1 MSNDYNGKKRSELP
15 DSVFGI
21 PQERKYPMPDEK
33 HTRSA
38 IKLFNHVDPKY
49 EEQLAK
55 AVIKN
60 MKRYGIDGSVVG
72 PNNRLRKYLPK
83 DMIKESSIE
92 EGFLKSD
99 KDIYYN
105 KDKFDS
111 GEINLCFITGLSGS
125 GKSTMGRNM
134 SSKNIEHYEMD
145 DVICND
151 NFSDDNL
158 KEYGGL
164 ISSFFKGA
172 GKSFRLIRDDDKHND
187 SVFNTHKNYEKE
199 ITQAFVKHAISY
211 CKSHKG
217 IKYVC
222 DGIWIFMFIKPEQLK
237 DCAVYI
243 KGTSSIKSGYRA
255 LKRDIDEDKR
265 NGMTSLQIFKHEFK
279 RVKEDILYARENQ
292 KELKSFRFYFEKQS
306 TNESVSSTV
315 SKDHKQKGYISL
327 SSLKKV
333 HITESVINKYK
344 KEYPVLRHVR
354 CKDTNE
360 YICDGYMW
368 FKENDLV
375 CYVGSCQYTDDHT
388 KWIVSLEIIPKYR
401 GYGLSTQILDFCV
414 KSMKCKYLSVNKNN
428 ELAKK
433 IYDKYGFK
441 VYHEDKTMY
450 YMTLDSIIKESS
462 SRKIT
467 TVVFDLGD
475 VLIKSNMQEKLR
487 KNPKIPNQQI
497 YPLLEK
503 WFDDDLD
510 LLSKEEYIDTISKRL
525 APDFSDIVPD
535 IVDAFSDIEVLS
547 YTIPTL
553 KDLKERGYN
562 IYYLSNWS
570 RWGVEILRENNK
582 LDFLSLFDGGLFSY
596 EVGVKKP
603 DRKIYDAFLKKF
615 KINPKEAIF
624 VDNKKKNIDA
634 AEKFGIKGV
643 LFSNEKDLQ
652 KYIKN
657 MQSNI
662 NESYLLQEASS
673 NKVYHLS
680 QTNLDGKTIQPT
692 VPSNYMTKNGY
703 EDGNTKRVCF
713 ATSIDGCLRGLSLK
727 CEGMKLFVHIPD
739 GNYNIYKPSNKEV
752 PDASITGEVWIKK
765 AVKMKCI
772 GQIYVIGDKGED
784 GIPYKYGDKTAELY
798 DWEWKWIDKFNESLS
813 ILPQDTGISTVIF
826 DIGDVLVSA
835 NIKDYLMADP
845 EIPNEI
851 VDELLKLWFIDKD
864 EVDDTMD
871 LDTYR
876 EIVNK
881 RMGVEFSKYIPKLFK
896 YNVECV
902 TAFNYT
908 IPMIQDLKDK
918 GYKVYYLSNWSAW
931 THDLLQEAGKF
942 DFLKLMDGGVFSYV
956 VGYMKPNEEIYKI
969 LLNKYKINP
978 EEAVF
983 FDDREENI
991 EVANKM
997 GIHGVHFPRHDSSIV
1012 YDELAKLNK
1021 QSISEKFLIPTK
1033 INEDKIAKEI
1043 ESSIKSIV
1051 MTSANKSSAS
1061 KLGLTLKCKLEDV
1074 DSRIACILILDGSQ
1088 DKRDTDEARTILK
1101 DIANKCKSKLGDLV
1115 SKVDIGDGDEGC
1127 LYFTMNRMCIIKN
1140 RKDLIQEYGMTR
1152 GTIVGANQPLYFYH
1166 MVDSGANLSK
1176 GLLSLEYLYNH
1187 NKPLFLKNASK
1198 YRNRLCD
1205 GWDIYPGRD
1214 PKSLTAEEIYE
1225 GIKKFRNEDNLNS
1238 IYFFRYPPYSSLD
1251 KRFDR
1256 LYKYK
1261 KLYRININDTKVK
1274 SIIKNINYG
1283 WIDSNRY
1290 NDPLDRKYYETI
1302 SPEDYFNN
1310 FDPDKGLL
1318 FSTLYYISIEVK
1330 NGYIPMR
1337 LLEEVKAP
1345 NTIEDIISMEESSI
1359 QEYGTTGGT
1368 IVGAN
1373 QPDSVYIVNYM
1384 QNNVFSGY
1392 KEPKQA
1398 ICKKGMNQMYTTKNG
1413 KAIPVDIDKFKE
1425 EASDISVF
1433 RFKETPILSFD
1444 KIIENA
1450 SVYGD
1455 FYMLLT
1461 GDYPTNQHEIA
1472 YDNRFVQEE
1481 NFLDELDDITCCT
1494 ESTII
1499 SQIEA
1504 TDYPYMKILTESME
1518 GRCWNYYR
1526 DINGVFAMN
1535 ELTGLRTPSY
1545 EDIADIPNSQIQLIE
1560 RGTVYFGD

>member
-1 MSNDYNGKKRSELP
+1 MSNDYNGMKRSELP
-15 DSVFGI
+15 DGVFGI

-55 AVIKN
+55 AIIKN
-60 MKRYGIDGSVVG
+60 MKKYGINGSVVG
-72 PNNRLRKYLPK
+72 PNNRLRKYLPE
-83 DMIKESSIE
+83 DMIKESTIIPTICSFEREPIHEYKPIPGSGILSVIKPISQKDKNDIQHIMNNLDGFEDFVFKNICFYDIERHNQTPIGFVILRKKPELHTAFVSIGVTEEYRGSGIGSKLLEKAISYFKNTKDLIWLEYWVDVNNQASIALAEKSGFTKYLSNNTSRSLGYYKYHMKNDNNLYKQIQEASIE

-172 GKSFRLIRDDDKHND
+172 GKSFRLIQDDDKHND

-292 KELKSFRFYFEKQS
+292 KELKSFRSYFEKQS

-401 GYGLSTQILDFCV
+401 GYGLSNQILDYCV

-433 IYDKYGFK
+433 IYDKYGFR
-441 VYHEDKTMY
+441 VYHEDNTMY
-450 YMTLDSIIKESS
+450 YMTIDKSIKES
-462 SRKIT
+462 
-467 TVVFDLGD
+467 
-475 VLIKSNMQEKLR
+475 
-487 KNPKIPNQQI
+487 
-497 YPLLEK
+497 
-503 WFDDDLD
+503 
-510 LLSKEEYIDTISKRL
+510 
-525 APDFSDIVPD
+525 
-535 IVDAFSDIEVLS
+535 
-547 YTIPTL
+547 
-553 KDLKERGYN
+553 
-562 IYYLSNWS
+562 
-570 RWGVEILRENNK
+570 
-582 LDFLSLFDGGLFSY
+582 
-596 EVGVKKP
+596 
-603 DRKIYDAFLKKF
+603 
-615 KINPKEAIF
+615 
-624 VDNKKKNIDA
+624 
-634 AEKFGIKGV
+634 
-643 LFSNEKDLQ
+643 
-652 KYIKN
+652 
-657 MQSNI
+657 
-662 NESYLLQEASS
+662 
-673 NKVYHLS
+673 
-680 QTNLDGKTIQPT
+680 
-692 VPSNYMTKNGY
+692 
-703 EDGNTKRVCF
+703 
-713 ATSIDGCLRGLSLK
+713 
-727 CEGMKLFVHIPD
+727 
-739 GNYNIYKPSNKEV
+739 
-752 PDASITGEVWIKK
+752 
-765 AVKMKCI
+765 
-772 GQIYVIGDKGED
+772 
-784 GIPYKYGDKTAELY
+784 
-798 DWEWKWIDKFNESLS
+798 S

-845 EIPNEI
+845 EVPNEI

-896 YNVECV
+896 YNVDCV
-902 TAFNYT
+902 TAFDYT

-942 DFLKLMDGGVFSYV
+942 DFLKLMNGGVFSYD

-978 EEAVF
+978 EEAIF

-991 EVANKM
+991 EAANKL
-997 GIHGVHFPRHDSSIV
+997 GIHGIHFPRHDASIV
-1012 YDELAKLNK
+1012 YNNLYGRKLAKAIYEDMDNLRYDFGPGRELEATYK
-1021 QSISEKFLIPTK
+1021 LFLETNSMAINLQYEASKELMK
-1033 INEDKIAKEI
+1033 IIKPVILEDKEFKNRAKE
-1043 ESSIKSIV
+1043 
-1051 MTSANKSSAS
+1051 
-1061 KLGLTLKCKLEDV
+1061 LHLTLKCKLLLV
-1074 DSRIACILILDGSQ
+1074 KGSIISVLVLDGSQ
-1088 DKRDTDEARTILK
+1088 EYRDTPDARKLLNDIRASCIMIINKLSGLLK
-1101 DIANKCKSKLGDLV
+1101 KYISKI
-1115 SKVDIGDGDEGC
+1115 DIGDGDEGC
-1127 LYFTMNRMCIIKN
+1127 LYFHLNKIKAIVHDLKNKVVKEEEMDFPNIPIIFE
-1140 RKDLIQEYGMTR
+1140 DLSSDTPQINIQE
-1152 GTIVGANQPLYFYH
+1152 
-1166 MVDSGANLSK
+1166 
-1176 GLLSLEYLYNH
+1176 
-1187 NKPLFLKNASK
+1187 
-1198 YRNRLCD
+1198 
-1205 GWDIYPGRD
+1205 
-1214 PKSLTAEEIYE
+1214 
-1225 GIKKFRNEDNLNS
+1225 
-1238 IYFFRYPPYSSLD
+1238 
-1251 KRFDR
+1251 
-1256 LYKYK
+1256 
-1261 KLYRININDTKVK
+1261 
-1274 SIIKNINYG
+1274 
-1283 WIDSNRY
+1283 
-1290 NDPLDRKYYETI
+1290 
-1302 SPEDYFNN
+1302 
-1310 FDPDKGLL
+1310 
-1318 FSTLYYISIEVK
+1318 
-1330 NGYIPMR
+1330 
-1337 LLEEVKAP
+1337 
-1345 NTIEDIISMEESSI
+1345 SI

-1413 KAIPVDIDKFKE
+1413 KAVPVDKDKFKE

-1450 SVYGD
+1450 SVDGD
-1455 FYMLLT
+1455 FHMLLT
-1461 GDYPTNQHEIA
+1461 GDYPTNQYEIE

-1494 ESTII
+1494 ESTITG
-1499 SQIEA
+1499 QIE
-1504 TDYPYMKILTESME
+1504 TSNYPYMKVLTESVQ

-1545 EDIADIPNSQIQLIE
+1545 ENVMDIPRSQIQLIE
-1560 RGTVYFGD
+1560 RGTVYLGE

>member
-60 MKRYGIDGSVVG
+60 MKKYGIDGSVVG

-125 GKSTMGRNM
+125 GKSTMGRGM
-134 SSKNIEHYEMD
+134 SSKDIEHYEMD

-172 GKSFRLIRDDDKHND
+172 GKSFRLIQDDDKHND

-211 CKSHKG
+211 CKSHKET
-217 IKYVC
+217 KYVC

-292 KELKSFRFYFEKQS
+292 KELKSFRSYFEKQS

-333 HITESVINKYK
+333 HITESIINKYK

-462 SRKIT
+462 
-467 TVVFDLGD
+467 
-475 VLIKSNMQEKLR
+475 
-487 KNPKIPNQQI
+487 
-497 YPLLEK
+497 
-503 WFDDDLD
+503 
-510 LLSKEEYIDTISKRL
+510 
-525 APDFSDIVPD
+525 
-535 IVDAFSDIEVLS
+535 
-547 YTIPTL
+547 
-553 KDLKERGYN
+553 
-562 IYYLSNWS
+562 
-570 RWGVEILRENNK
+570 
-582 LDFLSLFDGGLFSY
+582 
-596 EVGVKKP
+596 
-603 DRKIYDAFLKKF
+603 
-615 KINPKEAIF
+615 
-624 VDNKKKNIDA
+624 
-634 AEKFGIKGV
+634 
-643 LFSNEKDLQ
+643 
-652 KYIKN
+652 
-657 MQSNI
+657 
-662 NESYLLQEASS
+662 
-673 NKVYHLS
+673 
-680 QTNLDGKTIQPT
+680 
-692 VPSNYMTKNGY
+692 
-703 EDGNTKRVCF
+703 
-713 ATSIDGCLRGLSLK
+713 
-727 CEGMKLFVHIPD
+727 
-739 GNYNIYKPSNKEV
+739 
-752 PDASITGEVWIKK
+752 
-765 AVKMKCI
+765 
-772 GQIYVIGDKGED
+772 
-784 GIPYKYGDKTAELY
+784 
-798 DWEWKWIDKFNESLS
+798 

-835 NIKDYLMADP
+835 NIKDYLIADP

-851 VDELLKLWFIDKD
+851 IDELLKLWFIDKD

-881 RMGVEFSKYIPKLFK
+881 RMGVEFSKYIPKLFQ
-896 YNVECV
+896 YNVDCV
-902 TAFNYT
+902 TAFDYT

-931 THDLLQEAGKF
+931 TYDLLQEAGKF
-942 DFLKLMDGGVFSYV
+942 DFLELMDGGVFSYD
-956 VGYMKPNEEIYKI
+956 VGYMKPDEEIYKI

-991 EVANKM
+991 EAANKL

-1012 YDELAKLNK
+1012 YNSLKVMQIAHEIFNMSYSFKPCDMPEFITFSPKPALETVCMD
-1021 QSISEKFLIPTK
+1021 IEIIP
-1033 INEDKIAKEI
+1033 ED
-1043 ESSIKSIV
+1043 SN
-1051 MTSANKSSAS
+1051 TR
-1061 KLGLTLKCKLEDV
+1061 D
-1074 DSRIACILILDGSQ
+1074 DDGS
-1088 DKRDTDEARTILK
+1088 
-1101 DIANKCKSKLGDLV
+1101 V
-1115 SKVDIGDGDEGC
+1115 
-1127 LYFTMNRMCIIKN
+1127 
-1140 RKDLIQEYGMTR
+1140 
-1152 GTIVGANQPLYFYH
+1152 
-1166 MVDSGANLSK
+1166 
-1176 GLLSLEYLYNH
+1176 
-1187 NKPLFLKNASK
+1187 
-1198 YRNRLCD
+1198 
-1205 GWDIYPGRD
+1205 
-1214 PKSLTAEEIYE
+1214 
-1225 GIKKFRNEDNLNS
+1225 
-1238 IYFFRYPPYSSLD
+1238 
-1251 KRFDR
+1251 
-1256 LYKYK
+1256 
-1261 KLYRININDTKVK
+1261 KVK
-1274 SIIKNINYG
+1274 SYNKRYYDYDTIVQSFMEAAKREDFPISIKNGNDRFEYTPPTKEKSYGEVGGVSMSKDGFTEETIQEKLAKHSIAIENQRMIAKSSLNILKPVIFNDDGYRKRAKDLNLKLRCDLLPVKGTTINIRVLDRYQICEDPSSAKQLLDDIKESCVTVANKLSG
-1283 WIDSNRY
+1283 TFRYYVEEVTTDDKGCLNFHIKKMKVVSYNSDNEVVKEEDMEYPDFPVVLNIDS
-1290 NDPLDRKYYETI
+1290 DITTVDI
-1302 SPEDYFNN
+1302 
-1310 FDPDKGLL
+1310 DK
-1318 FSTLYYISIEVK
+1318 TLK
-1330 NGYIPMR
+1330 
-1337 LLEEVKAP
+1337 
-1345 NTIEDIISMEESSI
+1345 ESSI

-1373 QPDSVYIVNYM
+1373 QPDSIYIVNYM
-1384 QNNVFSGY
+1384 QNNVFSGH
-1392 KEPKQA
+1392 KEKKRA
-1398 ICKKGMNQMYTTKNG
+1398 ICKKGMNQMYTTQDG
-1413 KAIPVDIDKFKE
+1413 HTVPVDIDDFK
-1425 EASDISVF
+1425 
-1433 RFKETPILSFD
+1433 
-1444 KIIENA
+1444 ENA
-1450 SVYGD
+1450 SEITVFKLKEQPLIPYD
-1455 FYMLLT
+1455 NIIELANFDNEFYTLLT
-1461 GDYPTNQHEIA
+1461 GDIA
-1472 YDNRFVQEE
+1472 LDVDSILATDSRFVQEE
-1481 NFLDELDDITCCT
+1481 NFFDELDAIKVCT
-1494 ESTII
+1494 ESTILGE
-1499 SQIEA
+1499 SE
-1504 TDYPYMKILTESME
+1504 TDKYPYIKVLTESE
-1518 GRCWNYYR
+1518 YGRPWNYYR
-1526 DINGVFAMN
+1526 DINGVFVMN
-1535 ELTGLRTPSY
+1535 DITGLRSRSY
-1545 EDIADIPNSQIQLIE
+1545 EDISDIPKPELDLVK
-1560 RGTVYFGD
+1560 RGTVYGVTE

>member
-1 MSNDYNGKKRSELP
+1 MSNEYNGKKRSELP

-60 MKRYGIDGSVVG
+60 MKKYNIDGSVVG

-83 DMIKESSIE
+83 DMIKKSAVRPLIYTWERANIPEYSVIRESSHKSDFSYSGINTSAEKSEFKRNFREVFKEDPTESSVNYMQMIKYKGDLVGYIGFSRYKEGKKKYLGIGNFMILKRYQRSGMGSKVISDIIDRYKDNYDEIYCYVDKDNTNAIAFYKKIAKVNTDNLTKYGYYVTLYSKSIGESAMLESSMPEEIPNDIRELLRRLNSYDYGYIKNGQKIKGMKNFFEDYKSLTISEFEKYQIGVCWDYVHYEAYWFAKNHYKYETFYIQVQDEDNDCPSHTYLVFYLPNSSKVYYFESSWGKYQGIEAFDNIIKLHNTIKERHIESARSKCDPKTYFRNRYDAKSSRWEHLSCGDYMVKVSNGKVQVNESYIE
-92 EGFLKSD
+92 EGYFRSTDNLEFNLDKWSKSG
-99 KDIYYN
+99 N
-105 KDKFDS
+105 H
-111 GEINLCFITGLSGS
+111 NLLYITGISGS
-125 GKSTMGRNM
+125 GKTTLAKEMC
-134 SSKNIEHYEMD
+134 KKYKAEYIELDKFTLGIVKGLDRWFENVNNGTYE
-145 DVICND
+145 VHPL
-151 NFSDDNL
+151 L
-158 KEYGGL
+158 KEYFSQLDHLTTNGSWSKPDMGNEHDKFLTWL
-164 ISSFFKGA
+164 IKKVKGNGTLYIVEGAQFFMKLSNMDPDLIKGEPLIVVGTSA
-172 GKSFRLIRDDDKHND
+172 FKSWIRRIKRDTNND
-187 SVFNTHKNYEKE
+187 ETISRFIYHLKKDVPMLFKYYFSNEKDL
-199 ITQAFVKHAISY
+199 QK
-211 CKSHKG
+211 
-217 IKYVC
+217 
-222 DGIWIFMFIKPEQLK
+222 
-237 DCAVYI
+237 YI
-243 KGTSSIKSGYRA
+243 K
-255 LKRDIDEDKR
+255 
-265 NGMTSLQIFKHEFK
+265 NM
-279 RVKEDILYARENQ
+279 
-292 KELKSFRFYFEKQS
+292 QS
-306 TNESVSSTV
+306 NVNESVSSTV

-401 GYGLSTQILDFCV
+401 GYGLSNQILDFCV

-662 NESYLLQEASS
+662 NESS
-673 NKVYHLS
+673 
-680 QTNLDGKTIQPT
+680 P
-692 VPSNYMTKNGY
+692 
-703 EDGNTKRVCF
+703 
-713 ATSIDGCLRGLSLK
+713 
-727 CEGMKLFVHIPD
+727 
-739 GNYNIYKPSNKEV
+739 
-752 PDASITGEVWIKK
+752 
-765 AVKMKCI
+765 
-772 GQIYVIGDKGED
+772 
-784 GIPYKYGDKTAELY
+784 
-798 DWEWKWIDKFNESLS
+798 
-813 ILPQDTGISTVIF
+813 ILPQNTGITTVIF

-835 NIKDYLMADP
+835 NIKDYLVADS
-845 EIPNEI
+845 EVPNEI

-881 RMGVEFSKYIPKLFK
+881 RMGVEFSKYIPKLFR

-902 TAFNYT
+902 TAFDYT
-908 IPMIQDLKDK
+908 IPMIQDLKNK

-942 DFLKLMDGGVFSYV
+942 DFLKLMDGGVFSYDA
-956 VGYMKPNEEIYKI
+956 GYMKPNEEIYKI

-991 EVANKM
+991 EAANKL
-997 GIHGVHFPRHDSSIV
+997 GIHGIHFPRHDASIV
-1012 YDELAKLNK
+1012 YNNLYGRKLAK
-1021 QSISEKFLIPTK
+1021 
-1033 INEDKIAKEI
+1033 A
-1043 ESSIKSIV
+1043 
-1051 MTSANKSSAS
+1051 
-1061 KLGLTLKCKLEDV
+1061 
-1074 DSRIACILILDGSQ
+1074 
-1088 DKRDTDEARTILK
+1088 
-1101 DIANKCKSKLGDLV
+1101 
-1115 SKVDIGDGDEGC
+1115 
-1127 LYFTMNRMCIIKN
+1127 
-1140 RKDLIQEYGMTR
+1140 
-1152 GTIVGANQPLYFYH
+1152 
-1166 MVDSGANLSK
+1166 
-1176 GLLSLEYLYNH
+1176 
-1187 NKPLFLKNASK
+1187 
-1198 YRNRLCD
+1198 
-1205 GWDIYPGRD
+1205 
-1214 PKSLTAEEIYE
+1214 IYE
-1225 GIKKFRNEDNLNS
+1225 DMDN
-1238 IYFFRYPPYSSLD
+1238 IRYD
-1251 KRFDR
+1251 FDH
-1256 LYKYK
+1256 
-1261 KLYRININDTKVK
+1261 
-1274 SIIKNINYG
+1274 S
-1283 WIDSNRY
+1283 Y
-1290 NDPLDRKYYETI
+1290 NDKV
-1302 SPEDYFNN
+1302 F
-1310 FDPDKGLL
+1310 G
-1318 FSTLYYISIEVK
+1318 
-1330 NGYIPMR
+1330 IP
-1337 LLEEVKAP
+1337 
-1345 NTIEDIISMEESSI
+1345 SI

-1450 SVYGD
+1450 SVDGD

-1461 GDYPTNQHEIA
+1461 GDYPTNQREIE
-1472 YDNRFVQEE
+1472 YDNRFIQED
-1481 NFLDELDDITCCT
+1481 NFFDKLDDITYCT

-1499 SQIEA
+1499 GQIEA

-1545 EDIADIPNSQIQLIE
+1545 EDITDIPNSQIQLIE

>member
-60 MKRYGIDGSVVG
+60 MKKYGIDGSVVG

-83 DMIKESSIE
+83 DMIKESAARPLIYTWERANIPEYSVIQESSHKSDFSYSVINTSTEKSEFKRNFREVFKEDPTESSVNYMQMIKYKGDLVGYIGFSRYKEGKKKYLGIGNFMILKRYQHSGMGSKVISDIIDRYKDNYDEIYCYVDKDNTNAIAFYKKIAKVNTDNLTKYGYYVTLYSKSIGE
-92 EGFLKSD
+92 SAMLEGYLKSD

-125 GKSTMGRNM
+125 GKSTMGRGM
-134 SSKNIEHYEMD
+134 SSKDVEHYEMD
-145 DVICND
+145 DIICNYA
-151 NFSDDNL
+151 FSDDNL

-164 ISSFFKGA
+164 VESFFKGP
-172 GKSFRLIRDDDKHND
+172 GKEYRLKRGDEDHNNAVFD
-187 SVFNTHKNYEKE
+187 SHENYEKE
-199 ITQAFVKHAISY
+199 ITHLFVKHAISY
-211 CKSHKG
+211 CKSHKR
-217 IKYVC
+217 IKYIC

-279 RVKEDILYARENQ
+279 RVKEDILYAKENQ
-292 KELKSFRFYFEKQS
+292 KELKSFRSYFEKQL
-306 TNESVSSTV
+306 TNES
-315 SKDHKQKGYISL
+315 
-327 SSLKKV
+327 
-333 HITESVINKYK
+333 
-344 KEYPVLRHVR
+344 
-354 CKDTNE
+354 
-360 YICDGYMW
+360 
-368 FKENDLV
+368 
-375 CYVGSCQYTDDHT
+375 YV
-388 KWIVSLEIIPKYR
+388 E
-401 GYGLSTQILDFCV
+401 
-414 KSMKCKYLSVNKNN
+414 
-428 ELAKK
+428 
-433 IYDKYGFK
+433 
-441 VYHEDKTMY
+441 
-450 YMTLDSIIKESS
+450 ESS
-462 SRKIT
+462 H
-467 TVVFDLGD
+467 
-475 VLIKSNMQEKLR
+475 
-487 KNPKIPNQQI
+487 
-497 YPLLEK
+497 
-503 WFDDDLD
+503 
-510 LLSKEEYIDTISKRL
+510 
-525 APDFSDIVPD
+525 
-535 IVDAFSDIEVLS
+535 
-547 YTIPTL
+547 
-553 KDLKERGYN
+553 
-562 IYYLSNWS
+562 
-570 RWGVEILRENNK
+570 
-582 LDFLSLFDGGLFSY
+582 
-596 EVGVKKP
+596 
-603 DRKIYDAFLKKF
+603 
-615 KINPKEAIF
+615 
-624 VDNKKKNIDA
+624 
-634 AEKFGIKGV
+634 
-643 LFSNEKDLQ
+643 
-652 KYIKN
+652 
-657 MQSNI
+657 
-662 NESYLLQEASS
+662 

-703 EDGNTKRVCF
+703 EDGKTKRVCF

-727 CEGMKLFVHIPD
+727 CEGMKLFVHVPD

-752 PDASITGEVWIKK
+752 PDANITGEVWIKK

-798 DWEWKWIDKFNESLS
+798 DWEWKWIDRFNESSS

-826 DIGDVLVSA
+826 DLGDVLVSA
-835 NIKDYLMADP
+835 NIKDYLIADP
-845 EIPNEI
+845 EVPNEI

-881 RMGVEFSKYIPKLFK
+881 RMGVEFSKYTPKLFK

-931 THDLLQEAGKF
+931 TYDLLQEAGKF
-942 DFLKLMDGGVFSYV
+942 DFLKLMDGGVFSYDA
-956 VGYMKPNEEIYKI
+956 GYMKPNEEIYKI

-991 EVANKM
+991 EAANKL
-997 GIHGVHFPRHDSSIV
+997 GIHGIHFPRHDSSIV
-1012 YDELAKLNK
+1012 YNSLKVLQTSNEMANEVAASRVVLTEEIIQEELAKY
-1021 QSISEKFLIPTK
+1021 SIAIE
-1033 INEDKIAKEI
+1033 NQHMIAKA
-1043 ESSIKSIV
+1043 SIKVIEPVILNNNKYHKQAKDLGLRLRCDLLPVKGTVIDIRVLDGYKNCEDSDSAKQLLDDIKESCV
-1051 MTSANKSSAS
+1051 TVANKLSGTFRYYVEEVTTDDKGCLNFHIKKMKVVSYNS
-1061 KLGLTLKCKLEDV
+1061 DNEVMKEEDMEYPDFPVVLNIDSDITTVDIDKTLK
-1074 DSRIACILILDGSQ
+1074 
-1088 DKRDTDEARTILK
+1088 
-1101 DIANKCKSKLGDLV
+1101 
-1115 SKVDIGDGDEGC
+1115 
-1127 LYFTMNRMCIIKN
+1127 
-1140 RKDLIQEYGMTR
+1140 
-1152 GTIVGANQPLYFYH
+1152 
-1166 MVDSGANLSK
+1166 
-1176 GLLSLEYLYNH
+1176 
-1187 NKPLFLKNASK
+1187 
-1198 YRNRLCD
+1198 
-1205 GWDIYPGRD
+1205 
-1214 PKSLTAEEIYE
+1214 
-1225 GIKKFRNEDNLNS
+1225 
-1238 IYFFRYPPYSSLD
+1238 
-1251 KRFDR
+1251 
-1256 LYKYK
+1256 
-1261 KLYRININDTKVK
+1261 
-1274 SIIKNINYG
+1274 
-1283 WIDSNRY
+1283 
-1290 NDPLDRKYYETI
+1290 
-1302 SPEDYFNN
+1302 
-1310 FDPDKGLL
+1310 
-1318 FSTLYYISIEVK
+1318 
-1330 NGYIPMR
+1330 
-1337 LLEEVKAP
+1337 
-1345 NTIEDIISMEESSI
+1345 ESSI

-1450 SVYGD
+1450 SVDGD

-1461 GDYPTNQHEIA
+1461 GDYPANQHEIE

-1481 NFLDELDDITCCT
+1481 NFFDKLDDITYCT

-1499 SQIEA
+1499 GQIEV

-1545 EDIADIPNSQIQLIE
+1545 EDITDIPNSQIQLIE

>member
-60 MKRYGIDGSVVG
+60 MKKYGIDGSVVG

-83 DMIKESSIE
+83 DMLKESSIE

-172 GKSFRLIRDDDKHND
+172 GKSFRLIQDDDKHND

-211 CKSHKG
+211 CKSHKET
-217 IKYVC
+217 KYVC

-255 LKRDIDEDKR
+255 LKRDINEDKR

-292 KELKSFRFYFEKQS
+292 KELKSFRSYFEKQS

-333 HITESVINKYK
+333 HITESIINKYK

-401 GYGLSTQILDFCV
+401 GYGLSNQILDYCV

-433 IYDKYGFK
+433 IYDKYGFR
-441 VYHEDKTMY
+441 VYHEDNTMY
-450 YMTLDSIIKESS
+450 YMTIDKSIKES
-462 SRKIT
+462 
-467 TVVFDLGD
+467 
-475 VLIKSNMQEKLR
+475 
-487 KNPKIPNQQI
+487 
-497 YPLLEK
+497 
-503 WFDDDLD
+503 
-510 LLSKEEYIDTISKRL
+510 
-525 APDFSDIVPD
+525 
-535 IVDAFSDIEVLS
+535 
-547 YTIPTL
+547 
-553 KDLKERGYN
+553 
-562 IYYLSNWS
+562 
-570 RWGVEILRENNK
+570 
-582 LDFLSLFDGGLFSY
+582 
-596 EVGVKKP
+596 
-603 DRKIYDAFLKKF
+603 
-615 KINPKEAIF
+615 
-624 VDNKKKNIDA
+624 
-634 AEKFGIKGV
+634 
-643 LFSNEKDLQ
+643 
-652 KYIKN
+652 
-657 MQSNI
+657 
-662 NESYLLQEASS
+662 
-673 NKVYHLS
+673 
-680 QTNLDGKTIQPT
+680 
-692 VPSNYMTKNGY
+692 
-703 EDGNTKRVCF
+703 
-713 ATSIDGCLRGLSLK
+713 
-727 CEGMKLFVHIPD
+727 
-739 GNYNIYKPSNKEV
+739 
-752 PDASITGEVWIKK
+752 
-765 AVKMKCI
+765 
-772 GQIYVIGDKGED
+772 
-784 GIPYKYGDKTAELY
+784 
-798 DWEWKWIDKFNESLS
+798 S

-826 DIGDVLVSA
+826 DLGDVLVSA
-835 NIKDYLMADP
+835 NIKDYLVADP
-845 EIPNEI
+845 EVPNEI

-881 RMGVEFSKYIPKLFK
+881 RMGVEFSKYIPKLFQ
-896 YNVECV
+896 YNVDCV
-902 TAFNYT
+902 TAFDYT
-908 IPMIQDLKDK
+908 VPMIQDLKDK

-931 THDLLQEAGKF
+931 TYDLLQEAGKF
-942 DFLKLMDGGVFSYV
+942 DFLELMDGGVFSYD
-956 VGYMKPNEEIYKI
+956 VGYMKPDEEIYKI

-991 EVANKM
+991 EAANKL

-1012 YDELAKLNK
+1012 YKNLFGYKLAK
-1021 QSISEKFLIPTK
+1021 SIYEDINNIPYDFEPGRELEATYKLLLETNSMAITLQYEASKELMK
-1033 INEDKIAKEI
+1033 IIKPVILEDKEFKNRAKE
-1043 ESSIKSIV
+1043 
-1051 MTSANKSSAS
+1051 
-1061 KLGLTLKCKLEDV
+1061 LHLTLKCKLLPV
-1074 DSRIACILILDGSQ
+1074 KGSVISVLVLDGSQ
-1088 DKRDTDEARTILK
+1088 EYRDTPDARKLLNDIRASCIMIINKLSGLLK
-1101 DIANKCKSKLGDLV
+1101 KYISKI
-1115 SKVDIGDGDEGC
+1115 DIGDGDEGC
-1127 LYFTMNRMCIIKN
+1127 LYFHLNKLKAIVHDLKNKVVKEEEMDFPNVPIIFE
-1140 RKDLIQEYGMTR
+1140 DLSSDTPQINIQE
-1152 GTIVGANQPLYFYH
+1152 
-1166 MVDSGANLSK
+1166 
-1176 GLLSLEYLYNH
+1176 
-1187 NKPLFLKNASK
+1187 
-1198 YRNRLCD
+1198 
-1205 GWDIYPGRD
+1205 
-1214 PKSLTAEEIYE
+1214 
-1225 GIKKFRNEDNLNS
+1225 
-1238 IYFFRYPPYSSLD
+1238 
-1251 KRFDR
+1251 
-1256 LYKYK
+1256 
-1261 KLYRININDTKVK
+1261 
-1274 SIIKNINYG
+1274 
-1283 WIDSNRY
+1283 
-1290 NDPLDRKYYETI
+1290 
-1302 SPEDYFNN
+1302 
-1310 FDPDKGLL
+1310 
-1318 FSTLYYISIEVK
+1318 
-1330 NGYIPMR
+1330 
-1337 LLEEVKAP
+1337 
-1345 NTIEDIISMEESSI
+1345 SI

-1425 EASDISVF
+1425 EASDVSVF

-1450 SVYGD
+1450 SVDGD

-1461 GDYPTNQHEIA
+1461 GDYPTNQHEIE

-1494 ESTII
+1494 ESTITG
-1499 SQIEA
+1499 QIE
-1504 TDYPYMKILTESME
+1504 TSNYPYMKVLTESVQ

-1545 EDIADIPNSQIQLIE
+1545 ENAIDIPRSQIKLIE
-1560 RGTVYFGD
+1560 RGTVYLGE

>member
-60 MKRYGIDGSVVG
+60 MKKYGIDGSAVG
-72 PNNRLRKYLPK
+72 PNNRLRKYLPE
-83 DMIKESSIE
+83 DMIKESYIE

-105 KDKFDS
+105 KNKFDS

-151 NFSDDNL
+151 NFSDNNL

-172 GKSFRLIRDDDKHND
+172 GKSFRLIQDDDKHND

-211 CKSHKG
+211 CKSHKET
-217 IKYVC
+217 KYVC

-292 KELKSFRFYFEKQS
+292 KELKSFRSYFEKQL
-306 TNESVSSTV
+306 T
-315 SKDHKQKGYISL
+315 
-327 SSLKKV
+327 
-333 HITESVINKYK
+333 
-344 KEYPVLRHVR
+344 
-354 CKDTNE
+354 
-360 YICDGYMW
+360 
-368 FKENDLV
+368 
-375 CYVGSCQYTDDHT
+375 
-388 KWIVSLEIIPKYR
+388 
-401 GYGLSTQILDFCV
+401 
-414 KSMKCKYLSVNKNN
+414 
-428 ELAKK
+428 
-433 IYDKYGFK
+433 
-441 VYHEDKTMY
+441 
-450 YMTLDSIIKESS
+450 
-462 SRKIT
+462 
-467 TVVFDLGD
+467 
-475 VLIKSNMQEKLR
+475 
-487 KNPKIPNQQI
+487 
-497 YPLLEK
+497 
-503 WFDDDLD
+503 
-510 LLSKEEYIDTISKRL
+510 
-525 APDFSDIVPD
+525 
-535 IVDAFSDIEVLS
+535 
-547 YTIPTL
+547 
-553 KDLKERGYN
+553 
-562 IYYLSNWS
+562 
-570 RWGVEILRENNK
+570 
-582 LDFLSLFDGGLFSY
+582 
-596 EVGVKKP
+596 
-603 DRKIYDAFLKKF
+603 
-615 KINPKEAIF
+615 
-624 VDNKKKNIDA
+624 
-634 AEKFGIKGV
+634 
-643 LFSNEKDLQ
+643 
-652 KYIKN
+652 
-657 MQSNI
+657 
-662 NESYLLQEASS
+662 NESYLVEESS
-673 NKVYHLS
+673 NNKVYHLS

-703 EDGNTKRVCF
+703 EDGKTKRVCF

-727 CEGMKLFVHIPD
+727 CEGMKLFVHVPD

-772 GQIYVIGDKGED
+772 GQIHVIGDKGED

-798 DWEWKWIDKFNESLS
+798 DWEWKWIDKFNESYLLQEASIPEEIPNDIRELLKRLNSYDYGYIKNGQKIKGTKNFFEDYKSLTISEFEKYQIGVCWDYVHYEAYWFAKNHYKYETFYIQVQDEDNDCPSHTYLVFYLPNSSKVYYFESSWGKYQGIEEFDNINKLHDTIKERHIESARSKCDPKTYFRNKYDAKSSRWEHLS
-813 ILPQDTGISTVIF
+813 CGDFMVKVSNGKVQVNESSPILPQDTGISTVIF

-845 EIPNEI
+845 EVPNEI
-851 VDELLKLWFIDKD
+851 VDELLKLWFIEKD

-881 RMGVEFSKYIPKLFK
+881 RMGTEFSKYIPKLFR

-902 TAFNYT
+902 TAFDYT

-942 DFLKLMDGGVFSYV
+942 DFLKLMDGGVFSYD

-978 EEAVF
+978 EEAIF

-991 EVANKM
+991 EAANKL
-997 GIHGVHFPRHDSSIV
+997 GIHGIHFPRHDSSIV
-1012 YDELAKLNK
+1012 YNNLYGRKLAKAIYEDMDNLRYDFGPGRELEATYK
-1021 QSISEKFLIPTK
+1021 LFLETNSMAINLQYEASKELMK
-1033 INEDKIAKEI
+1033 IIKPVILEDKEFKNRAKE
-1043 ESSIKSIV
+1043 
-1051 MTSANKSSAS
+1051 
-1061 KLGLTLKCKLEDV
+1061 LHLTLKCKLLPV
-1074 DSRIACILILDGSQ
+1074 KGSIISVLVLDGSQ
-1088 DKRDTDEARTILK
+1088 EYRDTPDARKLLNDIRASCIMIINKLSGLLK
-1101 DIANKCKSKLGDLV
+1101 KYISKI
-1115 SKVDIGDGDEGC
+1115 DIGDGDEGC
-1127 LYFTMNRMCIIKN
+1127 LYFHLNKIKAIVHDLKNKVVKEEEMDFPNIPIIFE
-1140 RKDLIQEYGMTR
+1140 DLSSDTPQINIQE
-1152 GTIVGANQPLYFYH
+1152 
-1166 MVDSGANLSK
+1166 
-1176 GLLSLEYLYNH
+1176 
-1187 NKPLFLKNASK
+1187 
-1198 YRNRLCD
+1198 
-1205 GWDIYPGRD
+1205 
-1214 PKSLTAEEIYE
+1214 
-1225 GIKKFRNEDNLNS
+1225 
-1238 IYFFRYPPYSSLD
+1238 
-1251 KRFDR
+1251 
-1256 LYKYK
+1256 
-1261 KLYRININDTKVK
+1261 
-1274 SIIKNINYG
+1274 
-1283 WIDSNRY
+1283 
-1290 NDPLDRKYYETI
+1290 
-1302 SPEDYFNN
+1302 
-1310 FDPDKGLL
+1310 
-1318 FSTLYYISIEVK
+1318 
-1330 NGYIPMR
+1330 
-1337 LLEEVKAP
+1337 
-1345 NTIEDIISMEESSI
+1345 SI

-1425 EASDISVF
+1425 EASDVSVF
-1433 RFKETPILSFD
+1433 RFKETPVLSFD

-1450 SVYGD
+1450 SVDGD

-1461 GDYPTNQHEIA
+1461 GDYPTNQHEIE

-1494 ESTII
+1494 ESTITG
-1499 SQIEA
+1499 QIE
-1504 TDYPYMKILTESME
+1504 TSNYPYMKVLTESVQ

-1545 EDIADIPNSQIQLIE
+1545 ENAIDIPRSQIKLIE
-1560 RGTVYFGD
+1560 RGTVYLGE

>member
-38 IKLFNHVDPKY
+38 IKLFNHVDTKY

-60 MKRYGIDGSVVG
+60 MKKYGIDGSVVG

-172 GKSFRLIRDDDKHND
+172 GKSFRLIQDNDKHND

-217 IKYVC
+217 IKYIC

-292 KELKSFRFYFEKQS
+292 KELKSFRSYFEKQS

-333 HITESVINKYK
+333 HIAESVINKYK

-441 VYHEDKTMY
+441 VYHEDNTMY
-450 YMTLDSIIKESS
+450 YMTIDKSIKES
-462 SRKIT
+462 
-467 TVVFDLGD
+467 
-475 VLIKSNMQEKLR
+475 
-487 KNPKIPNQQI
+487 
-497 YPLLEK
+497 
-503 WFDDDLD
+503 
-510 LLSKEEYIDTISKRL
+510 
-525 APDFSDIVPD
+525 
-535 IVDAFSDIEVLS
+535 
-547 YTIPTL
+547 
-553 KDLKERGYN
+553 
-562 IYYLSNWS
+562 
-570 RWGVEILRENNK
+570 
-582 LDFLSLFDGGLFSY
+582 
-596 EVGVKKP
+596 
-603 DRKIYDAFLKKF
+603 
-615 KINPKEAIF
+615 
-624 VDNKKKNIDA
+624 
-634 AEKFGIKGV
+634 
-643 LFSNEKDLQ
+643 
-652 KYIKN
+652 
-657 MQSNI
+657 
-662 NESYLLQEASS
+662 
-673 NKVYHLS
+673 
-680 QTNLDGKTIQPT
+680 
-692 VPSNYMTKNGY
+692 
-703 EDGNTKRVCF
+703 
-713 ATSIDGCLRGLSLK
+713 
-727 CEGMKLFVHIPD
+727 
-739 GNYNIYKPSNKEV
+739 
-752 PDASITGEVWIKK
+752 
-765 AVKMKCI
+765 
-772 GQIYVIGDKGED
+772 
-784 GIPYKYGDKTAELY
+784 
-798 DWEWKWIDKFNESLS
+798 S

-835 NIKDYLMADP
+835 NIKDYLIADP

-902 TAFNYT
+902 TAFDYT

-942 DFLKLMDGGVFSYV
+942 DFLKLMDGGVFSYD

-978 EEAVF
+978 EEAIF

-991 EVANKM
+991 EAANKL
-997 GIHGVHFPRHDSSIV
+997 GIHGIHFPRHNASIV
-1012 YDELAKLNK
+1012 YNSLKVMQIAHEIFNMSYSFKPCDM
-1021 QSISEKFLIPTK
+1021 SEFITFSPKPALETVCI
-1033 INEDKIAKEI
+1033 DI
-1043 ESSIKSIV
+1043 ESILG
-1051 MTSANKSSAS
+1051 AS
-1061 KLGLTLKCKLEDV
+1061 VTQD
-1074 DSRIACILILDGSQ
+1074 DDGS
-1088 DKRDTDEARTILK
+1088 
-1101 DIANKCKSKLGDLV
+1101 V
-1115 SKVDIGDGDEGC
+1115 
-1127 LYFTMNRMCIIKN
+1127 
-1140 RKDLIQEYGMTR
+1140 
-1152 GTIVGANQPLYFYH
+1152 
-1166 MVDSGANLSK
+1166 
-1176 GLLSLEYLYNH
+1176 
-1187 NKPLFLKNASK
+1187 
-1198 YRNRLCD
+1198 
-1205 GWDIYPGRD
+1205 
-1214 PKSLTAEEIYE
+1214 
-1225 GIKKFRNEDNLNS
+1225 
-1238 IYFFRYPPYSSLD
+1238 
-1251 KRFDR
+1251 
-1256 LYKYK
+1256 
-1261 KLYRININDTKVK
+1261 KVK
-1274 SIIKNINYG
+1274 SYNKRYYDYDTIAQSFMEAAKREDFPISIKNGNDKFEYTPSTKEKPYG
-1283 WIDSNRY
+1283 EVGGVSMS
-1290 NDPLDRKYYETI
+1290 KGGFTEET
-1302 SPEDYFNN
+1302 
-1310 FDPDKGLL
+1310 
-1318 FSTLYYISIEVK
+1318 
-1330 NGYIPMR
+1330 
-1337 LLEEVKAP
+1337 
-1345 NTIEDIISMEESSI
+1345 I

-1368 IVGAN
+1368 IVGIN

-1384 QNNVFSGY
+1384 QNNVFSGH
-1392 KEPKQA
+1392 KEKKRA
-1398 ICKKGMNQMYTTKNG
+1398 ICKKGMNQMYTTQDG
-1413 KAIPVDIDKFKE
+1413 HTVPVDIDDFK
-1425 EASDISVF
+1425 
-1433 RFKETPILSFD
+1433 
-1444 KIIENA
+1444 ENA
-1450 SVYGD
+1450 SEITVFKLKEQPLIPYD
-1455 FYMLLT
+1455 TIIELANFDNEFYTLLT
-1461 GDYPTNQHEIA
+1461 GDIA
-1472 YDNRFVQEE
+1472 LDVDSILATDSRFVQEE
-1481 NFLDELDDITCCT
+1481 NFFDELDAIKACT
-1494 ESTII
+1494 ESTILGE
-1499 SQIEA
+1499 SE
-1504 TDYPYMKILTESME
+1504 TDKYPYIKVLTESE
-1518 GRCWNYYR
+1518 YGRPWNYYR

-1535 ELTGLRTPSY
+1535 EITGLRSRSY
-1545 EDIADIPNSQIQLIE
+1545 EDISDIPKPELDLVK
-1560 RGTVYFGD
+1560 RGTVYGITE

>member
-1 MSNDYNGKKRSELP
+1 MSNDYSGKKRSELP

-60 MKRYGIDGSVVG
+60 MKKYNIDGSMVG

-83 DMIKESSIE
+83 DMLKESSIE

-172 GKSFRLIRDDDKHND
+172 GKSFRLIQDDDKHND

-211 CKSHKG
+211 CKSHKET
-217 IKYVC
+217 KYVC

-292 KELKSFRFYFEKQS
+292 KELKSFRSYFEKQS

-333 HITESVINKYK
+333 HITESIINKYK

-401 GYGLSTQILDFCV
+401 GYGLSNQILDYCV
-414 KSMKCKYLSVNKNN
+414 KNMKCKYLSVNKNN

-433 IYDKYGFK
+433 IYDKYGFR
-441 VYHEDKTMY
+441 VYHEDNTMY
-450 YMTLDSIIKESS
+450 YMTIDKSIKES
-462 SRKIT
+462 
-467 TVVFDLGD
+467 
-475 VLIKSNMQEKLR
+475 
-487 KNPKIPNQQI
+487 
-497 YPLLEK
+497 
-503 WFDDDLD
+503 
-510 LLSKEEYIDTISKRL
+510 
-525 APDFSDIVPD
+525 
-535 IVDAFSDIEVLS
+535 
-547 YTIPTL
+547 
-553 KDLKERGYN
+553 
-562 IYYLSNWS
+562 
-570 RWGVEILRENNK
+570 
-582 LDFLSLFDGGLFSY
+582 
-596 EVGVKKP
+596 
-603 DRKIYDAFLKKF
+603 
-615 KINPKEAIF
+615 
-624 VDNKKKNIDA
+624 
-634 AEKFGIKGV
+634 
-643 LFSNEKDLQ
+643 
-652 KYIKN
+652 
-657 MQSNI
+657 
-662 NESYLLQEASS
+662 
-673 NKVYHLS
+673 
-680 QTNLDGKTIQPT
+680 
-692 VPSNYMTKNGY
+692 
-703 EDGNTKRVCF
+703 
-713 ATSIDGCLRGLSLK
+713 
-727 CEGMKLFVHIPD
+727 
-739 GNYNIYKPSNKEV
+739 
-752 PDASITGEVWIKK
+752 
-765 AVKMKCI
+765 
-772 GQIYVIGDKGED
+772 
-784 GIPYKYGDKTAELY
+784 
-798 DWEWKWIDKFNESLS
+798 S
-813 ILPQDTGISTVIF
+813 ILPQDTGITTVIF
-826 DIGDVLVSA
+826 DMGDVLVSA
-835 NIKDYLMADP
+835 NIQDYLKADP

-851 VDELLKLWFIDKD
+851 VDELLKIWFIDKD

-902 TAFNYT
+902 TAFDYT
-908 IPMIQDLKDK
+908 IPMIQDLKNK

-942 DFLKLMDGGVFSYV
+942 DFLKLMDGGVFSYDA
-956 VGYMKPNEEIYKI
+956 GYMKPDEEIYKI

-978 EEAVF
+978 EEAIF
-983 FDDREENI
+983 FDDKEENI
-991 EVANKM
+991 EAANKL

-1012 YDELAKLNK
+1012 YANLYGNKIKNMLENNIINKEFFVDNKIDENK
-1021 QSISEKFLIPTK
+1021 V
-1033 INEDKIAKEI
+1033 AKEI
-1043 ESSIKSIV
+1043 ISIIEPIV
-1051 MTSANKSSAS
+1051 INSTNKSKAS
-1061 KLGLTLKCKLEDV
+1061 KLGLTLKCELDNI
-1074 DSRIACILILDGSQ
+1074 DSGMVFIVILDGPK
-1088 DKRDTDEARTILK
+1088 DKKDTDEARFILK
-1101 DIANKCKSKLGDLV
+1101 DIASKSKSKLKDLV
-1115 SKVDIGDGDEGC
+1115 SKIDIGDGGEGC
-1127 LYFTMNRMCIIKN
+1127 LYFSIDKKYIIKN
-1140 RKDLIQEYGMTR
+1140 RKDLIEESVKNQNQIGNKEIKDIKTIIDSIEDDSFNDFKFKDIIYCDIRYRDKSPIAFITIRVKGVNNSTVGFVSLAVNPKYQNQGIEKSLIAKAISWFKQE
-1152 GTIVGANQPLYFYH
+1152 
-1166 MVDSGANLSK
+1166 K
-1176 GLLSLEYLYNH
+1176 GIDFLEWHCLQN
-1187 NKPLFLKNASK
+1187 NEASK
-1198 YRNRLCD
+1198 KLVND
-1205 GWDIYPGRD
+1205 AG
-1214 PKSLTAEEIYE
+1214 
-1225 GIKKFRNEDNLNS
+1225 FRVYIAKNS
-1238 IYFFRYPPYSSLD
+1238 D
-1251 KRFDR
+1251 
-1256 LYKYK
+1256 
-1261 KLYRININDTKVK
+1261 
-1274 SIIKNINYG
+1274 
-1283 WIDSNRY
+1283 
-1290 NDPLDRKYYETI
+1290 E
-1302 SPEDYFNN
+1302 
-1310 FDPDKGLL
+1310 
-1318 FSTLYYISIEVK
+1318 YIQ
-1330 NGYIPMR
+1330 YTM
-1337 LLEEVKAP
+1337 
-1345 NTIEDIISMEESSI
+1345 ESSI
-1359 QEYGTTGGT
+1359 NEYGTTGGT
-1368 IVGAN
+1368 MVGSN

-1398 ICKKGMNQMYTTKNG
+1398 ICKKGFHQMFTTKNG
-1413 KAIPVDIDKFKE
+1413 KAIPVDIDDFKE
-1425 EASDISVF
+1425 IASDIEVF
-1433 RFKETPILSFD
+1433 RFKEQPILSYD
-1444 KIIENA
+1444 KIIEA
-1450 SVYGD
+1450 VEYD
-1455 FYMLLT
+1455 REFYTLLT
-1461 GDYPTNQHEIA
+1461 GETALSPDIIK
-1472 YDNRFVQEE
+1472 YDNRFVQ
-1481 NFLDELDDITCCT
+1481 
-1494 ESTII
+1494 
-1499 SQIEA
+1499 
-1504 TDYPYMKILTESME
+1504 
-1518 GRCWNYYR
+1518 
-1526 DINGVFAMN
+1526 
-1535 ELTGLRTPSY
+1535 
-1545 EDIADIPNSQIQLIE
+1545 
-1560 RGTVYFGD
+1560 

>member
-60 MKRYGIDGSVVG
+60 MKKYGIDGSVVG

-83 DMIKESSIE
+83 DMLKESSIL
-92 EGFLKSD
+92 EGYFKSD

-125 GKSTMGRNM
+125 GKSTMGRGM
-134 SSKNIEHYEMD
+134 SSKDVEHYEMD

-151 NFSDDNL
+151 NFSDNNL

-164 ISSFFKGA
+164 IESFFKGS
-172 GKSFRLIRDDDKHND
+172 GKSFRLIRGDDNHND
-187 SVFNTHKNYEKE
+187 SVFKSHKNYEKE

-211 CKSHKG
+211 CKSHKET
-217 IKYVC
+217 KYVC

-279 RVKEDILYARENQ
+279 RIKEDVLYARENQ
-292 KELKSFRFYFEKQS
+292 KELRSFRSYFEKQS
-306 TNESVSSTV
+306 TNESVS
-315 SKDHKQKGYISL
+315 
-327 SSLKKV
+327 
-333 HITESVINKYK
+333 
-344 KEYPVLRHVR
+344 
-354 CKDTNE
+354 
-360 YICDGYMW
+360 
-368 FKENDLV
+368 
-375 CYVGSCQYTDDHT
+375 
-388 KWIVSLEIIPKYR
+388 
-401 GYGLSTQILDFCV
+401 
-414 KSMKCKYLSVNKNN
+414 
-428 ELAKK
+428 
-433 IYDKYGFK
+433 
-441 VYHEDKTMY
+441 
-450 YMTLDSIIKESS
+450 
-462 SRKIT
+462 
-467 TVVFDLGD
+467 
-475 VLIKSNMQEKLR
+475 
-487 KNPKIPNQQI
+487 
-497 YPLLEK
+497 
-503 WFDDDLD
+503 
-510 LLSKEEYIDTISKRL
+510 
-525 APDFSDIVPD
+525 
-535 IVDAFSDIEVLS
+535 
-547 YTIPTL
+547 
-553 KDLKERGYN
+553 
-562 IYYLSNWS
+562 
-570 RWGVEILRENNK
+570 
-582 LDFLSLFDGGLFSY
+582 
-596 EVGVKKP
+596 
-603 DRKIYDAFLKKF
+603 
-615 KINPKEAIF
+615 
-624 VDNKKKNIDA
+624 
-634 AEKFGIKGV
+634 
-643 LFSNEKDLQ
+643 
-652 KYIKN
+652 
-657 MQSNI
+657 
-662 NESYLLQEASS
+662 
-673 NKVYHLS
+673 
-680 QTNLDGKTIQPT
+680 
-692 VPSNYMTKNGY
+692 
-703 EDGNTKRVCF
+703 
-713 ATSIDGCLRGLSLK
+713 
-727 CEGMKLFVHIPD
+727 
-739 GNYNIYKPSNKEV
+739 
-752 PDASITGEVWIKK
+752 
-765 AVKMKCI
+765 
-772 GQIYVIGDKGED
+772 
-784 GIPYKYGDKTAELY
+784 
-798 DWEWKWIDKFNESLS
+798 
-813 ILPQDTGISTVIF
+813 ILPQDTGISTIIF
-826 DIGDVLVSA
+826 DLGDVFVSA
-835 NIKDYLMADP
+835 NIKDYLVADP
-845 EIPNEI
+845 EVPNEI

-881 RMGVEFSKYIPKLFK
+881 RMGVEFSKYIPKLFQ
-896 YNVECV
+896 YNVDCV
-902 TAFNYT
+902 TAFDYT

-931 THDLLQEAGKF
+931 TYDLLQEAGKF
-942 DFLKLMDGGVFSYV
+942 DFLKLMDGGVFSYD
-956 VGYMKPNEEIYKI
+956 VGYMKPDEEIYKI

-991 EVANKM
+991 EAANKL
-997 GIHGVHFPRHDSSIV
+997 GIHGIHFPRHDASIV

-1033 INEDKIAKEI
+1033 INEYKIAKEI

-1127 LYFTMNRMCIIKN
+1127 LYFTMNKKYIVKN
-1140 RKDLIQEYGMTR
+1140 RKDLIQEYGTT
-1152 GTIVGANQPLYFYH
+1152 GGIIVGANQPLYFYH

-1176 GLLSLEYLYNH
+1176 GLLSLGYMYH
-1187 NKPLFLKNASK
+1187 YNKPLFLKNASK

-1205 GWDIYPGRD
+1205 GWGIYPGRD

-1238 IYFFRYPPYSSLD
+1238 IYFFKYPPYSSLD

-1283 WIDSNRY
+1283 WIDSNRD
-1290 NDPLDRKYYETI
+1290 NDPLDREYYETI

-1318 FSTLYYISIEVK
+1318 FSTLYHISIEVK

-1337 LLEEVKAP
+1337 LLEEVKVP

-1413 KAIPVDIDKFKE
+1413 KAVPVDKDKFKE

-1450 SVYGD
+1450 SVDED
-1455 FYMLLT
+1455 FFLLLT
-1461 GDYPTNQHEIA
+1461 GDFPEDRVGKLIE

-1494 ESTII
+1494 ESTITG
-1499 SQIEA
+1499 QIE
-1504 TDYPYMKILTESME
+1504 TSNYPYMKVLTESVQ

-1545 EDIADIPNSQIQLIE
+1545 ENALDIPRSQIKLIE
-1560 RGTVYFGD
+1560 RGTVYLGE